1 MLPLAVR
8 PRQWSRKHFLI
19 VLETASHLIGLDE
32 RLWACLPQ
40 HPDRD
45 AKSVSSRA
53 DQLLV
58 APGPQWTVLLLLLH
72 GPSPPPRNREY
83 PYFPTATAAKLSQ
96 TFFSTPT
103 EAGSLTAD
111 MSFVQDHL

>member
-45 AKSVSSRA
+45 ANECLFKG
-53 DQLLV
+53 
-58 APGPQWTVLLLLLH
+58 GPTLGRLGTTMN
-72 GPSPPPRNREY
+72 GPPPPPRSISTASQSRVPLFSYGNRRQIV
-83 PYFPTATAAKLSQ
+83 PNIF
-96 TFFSTPT
+96 
-103 EAGSLTAD
+103 
-111 MSFVQDHL
+111 

>member
-1 MLPLAVR
+1 MNDFGLVFR
-8 PRQWSRKHFLI
+8 SIQT
-19 VLETASHLIGLDE
+19 ETLM
-32 RLWACLPQ
+32 
-40 HPDRD
+40 
-45 AKSVSSRA
+45 SVSSRA

-58 APGPQWTVLLLLLH
+58 ASGPQWTVLLLLLH

-111 MSFVQDHL
+111 MSFVQDHR